1 MIVIAQPNA
10 TEEQIQRIV
19 TRVREFAE
27 RKHDDIT
34 SLDAAYAEIHRDHP
48 FHDAPD
54 FVGSLRRLMEQ
65 PDFKS
70 ILELN

>member
-1 MIVIAQPNA
+1 M
-10 TEEQIQRIV
+10 
-19 TRVREFAE
+19 
-27 RKHDDIT
+27 HDDLD

-54 FVGSLRRLMEQ
+54 LIASLRRLMEQ

-70 ILELN
+70 ILESD